1 MIISF
6 YAKKARGS
14 MARFILE
21 NKIEHSKELKNFNLD
36 GYKFNREA
44 SSEKNPTF
52 LRKET

>member
-1 MIISF
+1 
-6 YAKKARGS
+6 

-36 GYKFNREA
+36 GYKFSREA